1 MKYCTSFSIY
11 LSSTMFDHYPCKKLI
26 LKQFV
31 HSYVGLRTHIRAY
44 KYAHT
49 YTLQKC
55 TDSHCWYWNDVAEK
69 SFCNFHYRMPM
80 NSLQNRNLKRW
91 RNEHGITYCMQKR
104 KVRIEKCKWPFKI
117 HFYCFMV
124 FPVIIV

>member
-31 HSYVGLRTHIRAY
+31 HSYVELRTHIGTYR
-44 KYAHT
+44 YAHS
-49 YTLQKC
+49 YLYFAKMHGFPLLILEWR
-55 TDSHCWYWNDVAEK
+55 SKKV
-69 SFCNFHYRMPM
+69 FCNFHYIMPM

-104 KVRIEKCKWPFKI
+104 KVRIEKCKWLFKI

-124 FPVIIV
+124 SL